1 MSQVTL
7 AARNMLLRRG
17 QWPYQQLASCV
28 VDRQTAGID
37 LNAFI
42 LRSFNSTWASHP
54 IANYGALVSKCL
66 PIQMLSSDQQIR
78 EMSWGNVHKPMPRP
92 NRRPNRHKDPKT
104 AKLRK
109 WKMFKIDLPDHEFER
124 KMKEGRLSP
133 EEMRAE
139 LKLKGMLPP
148 SQYSENPTYLAAT
161 GAIFEEYKPPDGD
174 GKADWSGGTKEK
186 LSEKSEDSS
195 WGLTKTVR
203 SQLEKAKAKTFRATR
218 KLRQFDDNFDASS
231 FASQEAQEI
240 YINAHSALAAKQEK
254 RLH

>member
-1 MSQVTL
+1 MSQAIL
-7 AARNMLLRRG
+7 AARNMLLRKGR
-17 QWPYQQLASCV
+17 WPYQQLASCV
-28 VDRQTAGID
+28 VNRQTGGID
-37 LNAFI
+37 LSAFI

-54 IANYGALVSKCL
+54 IVNYGAIVCKCL

-161 GAIFEEYKPPDGD
+161 GAIFEEFNPPEGD
-174 GKADWSGGTKEK
+174 SNPDLINKISPEESESSGWKTRIKEK
-186 LSEKSEDSS
+186 LGAS
-195 WGLTKTVR
+195 V
-203 SQLEKAKAKTFRATR
+203 EKAKSKTFRATR
-218 KLRQFDDNFDASS
+218 KIVVCIHFNLD
-231 FASQEAQEI
+231 
-240 YINAHSALAAKQEK
+240 
-254 RLH
+254 